1 MSIYTLES
9 LFITLKVHAE
19 ADSKDFHEFLPNPYT
34 YNFDRFTP
42 LNVRLHDKRDTPYT
56 QKDLRVVYTL
66 WSHSLLPWKSTR
78 KLIENISMPFDP
90 ICIPTISIHIL
101 RIVDT
106 LYKLTRSIYSEG
118 HSAYCLRAV
127 SSLSA
132 EDAIS
137 GATLKLSI

>member
-66 WSHSLLPWKSTR
+66 WSHSLLPWKSVQ
-78 KLIENISMPFDP
+78 KLIAKI
-90 ICIPTISIHIL
+90 
-101 RIVDT
+101 
-106 LYKLTRSIYSEG
+106 YKSDSRVYRQLPSPSGYTEYLVY
-118 HSAYCLRAV
+118 HAV
-127 SSLSA
+127 SHLMGYT
-132 EDAIS
+132 D
-137 GATLKLSI
+137 